1 MSVIMRCPYQAG
13 VRKLG
18 FDCTCLIENCLKLI
32 INDLFVSQALK

>member
-13 VRKLG
+13 VLEEG
-18 FDCTCLIENCLKLI
+18 FDCACLIENCLKLI